1 MKALSR
7 IFLFC
12 FLILASS
19 SVFGLTKETLWSAL
33 TFADTPESNV
43 AARSLGL
50 SNPAILEEVLFIKDT
65 EKDNVVG
72 RESAFLLLQECSLQ
86 QIVSKEY
93 FFLIAF
99 RFLSQID
106 RLAFPNI
113 AETERDKFASL
124 IGAYGKD
131 LQSGNFLFSLQE
143 SFSVLVMQIDA
154 MYSNGLISDDGL
166 LNSLKAKIRNA
177 QKLSE
182 KGNTSKAAANLLLA
196 AINEAEAQRSKH
208 ITVEAARIFIAFCQR
223 IIRQIEG

>member
-1 MKALSR
+1 MKAKSR
-7 IFLFC
+7 IILFFFLF
-12 FLILASS
+12 LVST
-19 SVFGLTKETLWSAL
+19 SVFGLNKETLWSAL

-50 SNPAILEEVLFIKDT
+50 SNPSILEEVLFIKDT

-86 QIVSKEY
+86 QIISKEY
-93 FFLIAF
+93 FLLIAF

-106 RLAFPNI
+106 KLAFPNI
-113 AETERDKFASL
+113 VEKERDKFISM

-143 SFSVLVMQIDA
+143 SFSVLVLQIDA
-154 MYSNGLISDDGL
+154 MYANALISDYGL
-166 LNSLKAKIRNA
+166 LNSLRAKIRNA

-182 KGNTSKAAANLLLA
+182 KWNTSKAAANLLLA
-196 AINEAEAQRSKH
+196 AINEAEAQQGKH
-208 ITVEAARIFIAFCQR
+208 LTVEAARIFITFCQR
-223 IIRQIEG
+223 IIKQIEE